1 MRAITAKIYDNAYIL
16 MTLTALF
23 WGGNFVLGRGI
34 ADHIPPIALSCLRWS
49 FATLIF
55 APFAIKQTRKDWPKI
70 KKNWPIITFLGII
83 GGGTFNTMTYIGLGH
98 TTALNALII
107 QSSGPVLIAIAAY
120 LVFSD
125 RMTPSQLLGVA
136 ISLTGVLWVISSGDF
151 EKLKALTLNP
161 GDLII
166 FFAFGTWAIYTI
178 YLRKRPDI
186 HWTSF
191 ILMLSIIASLINIP
205 LWAFEHVTM
214 RQIQLTMTT
223 FLSVAYV
230 AIFPSVL
237 AFIFFNR
244 SVELIG
250 ANRTSVFMHLVP
262 LFGTGLAILLL
273 GEKLMAYHLIGF
285 ALIITGVFFAARK
298 A

>member
-34 ADHIPPIALSCLRWS
+34 AEHIPPIALSCLRWS

-55 APFAIKQTRKDWPKI
+55 APFAFSHTRKDWPEI
-70 KKNWPIITFLGII
+70 KKNWPIILFLGVI

-136 ISLTGVLWVISSGDF
+136 ISLTGVLWVISSGDL

-191 ILMLSIIASLINIP
+191 ILILSVIAALINLP
-205 LWAFEHVTM
+205 LWAWEHVAM
-214 RQIQLTMTT
+214 RQIEPTMTT

-273 GEKLMAYHLIGF
+273 GEKLMPYHLAGF